1 MAKSK
6 DMELEKLRLGY
17 HFEEGVNFRDRV
29 IQIDDEIDES
39 SFSLFDAA
47 LSEMERDSK
56 RTVTIRINCP
66 GGSVYDALAI
76 IGRASSSSCHIVTE
90 GYGHVMSAATLL
102 LASGKKRRMSK
113 YAIFMA
119 HQMTYHV
126 MVSHVY
132 TKEDLE
138 QVEKQERLWCICMAE
153 VSNKDAKFWYDRTYK
168 KNLYLTADECLEY
181 GIIDEIF

>member
-1 MAKSK
+1 MAKNK

-126 MVSHVY
+126 MGSHGD
-132 TKEDLE
+132 TKEEVE
-138 QVEKQERLWCICMAE
+138 QVEKQERLWCNWMAE
-153 VSNKDAKFWYDRTYK
+153 VSNKDAKFWYDKTYK